1 MKIDFNEKG
10 MTINFDKAPK
20 LLYFNEEGVGNGSI
34 FLNGVQRKGLID
46 VRIQAHTREE
56 GPAPRVKYRIQYLDK
71 DSPGQP
77 QLISNME
84 ESIAIGVRILDL
96 EQFQRYTNLVMK
108 CLYDERIPEE
118 IRKEYFDI
126 LRESPKKETEEDKN
140 GH

>member
-10 MTINFDKAPK
+10 MTINFDKVPK
-20 LLYFNEEGVGNGSI
+20 LLYFNEEGAGNGSI

-46 VRIQAHTREE
+46 VRIQAHTRED
-56 GPAPRVKYRIQYLDK
+56 GPAPEVKYKIQYLDK
-71 DSPGQP
+71 GSRAP

-84 ESIAIGVRILDL
+84 EELTIGVRILDL
-96 EQFQRYTNLVMK
+96 EQFKRYTNVVMK

-126 LRESPKKETEEDKN
+126 LREPTKKEIL
-140 GH
+140 GG